1 MSATGSWVCRLH
13 PTAPSDDLEPACL
26 PETWNR
32 TVAGIGIGASSWAV
46 EFCHELA
53 GLAVDPDV
61 LALRRA
67 EATEE
72 LRPTAEAV
80 VMEALVALCLGR
92 PVPTTVPS
100 ETTRQIA
107 RAVRQRIPLERILA
121 FQRASHAR
129 FSDALV
135 CEFRRLMP
143 ADQQSEGLSDLS
155 RYLVD
160 LVSSFSLAC
169 SAAYAAEEQAWL
181 ASIDGSRGELVRT
194 LLRGDHTDLDPAKA
208 LRYELANRTHVSL
221 ILRRDAG
228 DDDAESEGL
237 DRVAAK
243 LLTRIGATA
252 HLVIPSDD
260 REVWA
265 WGGFT
270 DPRGAA
276 VRSVPVVP
284 GALVTVGRPS
294 RGLDGFRATYE
305 EAKAAA
311 RVTLYSPAHTRGRTV
326 LFEDVRLAALL
337 TSDPERAQGFVRDE
351 LGALGHPR
359 ESLLRETVRV
369 YLECN
374 CSPAMAAARLDVV
387 KNTVVYRIRR
397 AEEMLGRSVKEQ
409 QGILWAALHL
419 VDVVDPVESQYSA

>member
-13 PTAPSDDLEPACL
+13 PTAPPDELKPTCL

-46 EFCHELA
+46 EFCRELA
-53 GLAVDPDV
+53 ALSVDPDIP
-61 LALRRA
+61 AARRA

-92 PVPTTVPS
+92 AVPTTVPP

-107 RAVRQRIPLERILA
+107 RAVRQRISLERILA

-135 CEFRRLMP
+135 SEFRRLVP

-155 RYLVD
+155 RFLVD

-181 ASIDGSRGELVRT
+181 TSIDGSRGELVRT
-194 LLRGDHTDLDPAKA
+194 LLRGDHTVLDPAKA

-221 ILRRDAG
+221 ILRRDAH
-228 DDDAESEGL
+228 DDHAESEGL
-237 DRVAAK
+237 DRVAAR
-243 LLTRIGATA
+243 LLTGVGATA
-252 HLVIPSDD
+252 HLVIPSDE

-265 WGGFT
+265 WGAFT
-270 DPRGAA
+270 DPRSAA
-276 VRSVPVVP
+276 VHSIPLVP
-284 GALVTVGRPS
+284 GALVAVGRPA
-294 RGLDGFRATYE
+294 RGLDGFRATHE
-305 EAKAAA
+305 EAKAAV
-311 RVTLYSPAHTRGRTV
+311 RVTLYSAARSRGRTV
-326 LFEDVRLAALL
+326 FFEDVRLAALL
-337 TSDPERAQGFVRDE
+337 TSDPERAQSFVRDE
-351 LGALGHPR
+351 IGALGHPR

-374 CSPAMAAARLDVV
+374 CSPATAAARLDVV

-397 AEEMLGRSVKEQ
+397 AEAMLGRSVKEQ

>member
-1 MSATGSWVCRLH
+1 MFAIGSWVCQLH
-13 PTAPSDDLEPACL
+13 PTAPPDELEPTCL

-53 GLAVDPDV
+53 GLAVDPDI

-72 LRPTAEAV
+72 VRPTAEAV
-80 VMEALVALCLGR
+80 VMEALVSLCLGR
-92 PVPTTVPS
+92 PVPTTVPT

-135 CEFRRLMP
+135 SEFRRLVP
-143 ADQQSEGLSDLS
+143 PDQQSEGLSDLS
-155 RYLVD
+155 RFLVD

-181 ASIDGSRGELVRT
+181 TSIDGSRGKLLRA

-208 LRYELANRTHVSL
+208 LRYELANRTHVGL
-221 ILRRDAG
+221 ILRRDAC
-228 DDDAESEGL
+228 DEDAESEGL

-252 HLVIPSDD
+252 HLVIPSDH

-270 DPRGAA
+270 DPRSAA
-276 VRSVPVVP
+276 VRSIPVVP
-284 GALVTVGRPS
+284 GALVAAGRLS
-294 RGLDGFRATYE
+294 RGLDGFRATHE
-305 EAKAAA
+305 EAKAAT
-311 RVTLYSPAHTRGRTV
+311 RVTLYSAARSRGRTV
-326 LFEDVRLAALL
+326 FFEDVRLAALL
-337 TSDPERAQGFVRDE
+337 TSDPERAQNFVRDE

-359 ESLLRETVRV
+359 EAMLRETVRV

-374 CSPAMAAARLDVV
+374 CSPATAAARLNVV

-397 AEEMLGRSVKEQ
+397 AEEVLGRSVKEQ